1 MQLFLPRSSA
11 KDKKGQPRSTVPLFA
26 LLLGSHFKKKK
37 KKMNGQR
44 GKQGTQ
50 SRQQAQ
56 NPSHLLH
63 LVAGREVKWGGG
75 GVKKEKEIKKS

>member
-1 MQLFLPRSSA
+1 
-11 KDKKGQPRSTVPLFA
+11 
-26 LLLGSHFKKKK
+26 
-37 KKMNGQR
+37 MNGQR

-63 LVAGREVKWGGG
+63 LVAARGVKWGGG
-75 GVKKEKEIKKS
+75 GEEAERNKEILRGFLSAQ

>member
-1 MQLFLPRSSA
+1 
-11 KDKKGQPRSTVPLFA
+11 
-26 LLLGSHFKKKK
+26 
-37 KKMNGQR
+37 MNGQR

-75 GVKKEKEIKKS
+75 GCEEGERNKEILRGFLSAQ